1 MTEAAAV
8 GDKTTTVDRVKDPD
22 QVFKTQSDSR
32 VQNLVGSE
40 FGLSLKE
47 IYLKLNI
54 SCSIY

>member
-22 QVFKTQSDSR
+22 QVFKTKSDSR

-40 FGLSLKE
+40 FGLSLKV
-47 IYLKLNI
+47 
-54 SCSIY
+54 